1 MAEFDVWLESLLY
14 FANSFLL
21 TSKLLAVISS
31 TQTHLKKEIL
41 ETVGFLSL
49 VWQSFTKHL
58 PVLQ

>member
-1 MAEFDVWLESLLY
+1 LY